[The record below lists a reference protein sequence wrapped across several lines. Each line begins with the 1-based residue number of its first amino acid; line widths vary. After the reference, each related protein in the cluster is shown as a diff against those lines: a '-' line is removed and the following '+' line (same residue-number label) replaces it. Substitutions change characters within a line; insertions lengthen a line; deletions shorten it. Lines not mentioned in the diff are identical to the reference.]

1 MPEAACND
9 ETRCPHH
16 STGRDL
22 APDCGCTTGNASQ
35 RHVRMKPIRRCVDD
49 LPFVAQ
55 SGRTIFFVADEP
67 QGWVVAELMF
77 DAETCLYTLSRQSE
91 YQWPREAL
99 GRLLSRVMV
108 HGNLERSEADRVC
121 DAFGEWLADRFAA

>member
-1 MPEAACND
+1 
-9 ETRCPHH
+9 
-16 STGRDL
+16 
-22 APDCGCTTGNASQ
+22 
-35 RHVRMKPIRRCVDD
+35 
-49 LPFVAQ
+49 
-55 SGRTIFFVADEP
+55 
-67 QGWVVAELMF
+67 VVAELMF

-108 HGNLERSEADRVC
+108 HGTLERSEADRVC